1 MCATTFGVVPSPK
14 SGSRRAPRAPGRRGS
29 GRVSNA
35 CRGHRRLGGIVAV
48 AVVIAGLSGP
58 ATAHAQEVVANC
70 DFPFGRDHCNRWYTT
85 PWVSVSWQLNPGGM
99 IVSGCSANT
108 FTAETTPVEQRC
120 TVSWSGSTEVRKTVW
135 IGIDRTPP
143 SVVSFIPERP
153 PDHNGW
159 FNHPVSLTFQGTDS
173 VSGIASCS
181 STIFAGPEG
190 LGIPVRG
197 ACTDHAGHSAAGA
210 LAINYDATP
219 PSPPAVGAMPGNR
232 KVRLKWTRSPET
244 SSEVVRLARRQPPVM
259 VYQGLADRFTD
270 RSLRNERRYRY
281 VVTLIDQAG
290 NRSTGTT
297 STIPTASRL
306 LLPSR
311 GERVEVTPDDTS
323 LPVLVWK
330 PVRRARYYNV
340 QVFRGQRKVLSS
352 WPERPRQ
359 PLKRRWT
366 DAGRSYRLLEGRYCW
381 HVWPGYGKR
390 SERRYGKR
398 LGSSCF
404 RVIR

>member
-14 SGSRRAPRAPGRRGS
+14 SGSGRAPRAPGRRGG

-35 CRGHRRLGGIVAV
+35 CRGQRRLGGIVAV

-85 PWVSVSWQLNPGGM
+85 PWVSVSWQLDPGGM

-120 TVSWSGSTEVRKTVW
+120 TVSWSNSTEVRKTVW

-143 SVVSFIPERP
+143 SVVSFTPERP

-190 LGIPVRG
+190 QDIPVRG

-210 LAINYDATP
+210 LPINYDATP

-244 SSEVVRLARRQPPVM
+244 SSE
-259 VYQGLADRFTD
+259 
-270 RSLRNERRYRY
+270 
-281 VVTLIDQAG
+281 
-290 NRSTGTT
+290 
-297 STIPTASRL
+297 
-306 LLPSR
+306 
-311 GERVEVTPDDTS
+311 
-323 LPVLVWK
+323 